1 MWIRFFCRTADMLL
15 IIICAQTNTCLM
27 LHQNFIDATLVVY
40 QTITQRKVKE
50 NLLKNIMSFRRPN
63 GHVEQMSRCFDWID
77 FKKTCYWRMC
87 LIPVIISGWKV
98 KTFVRRHVKKEI
110 LNFEFYQLQLF
121 FADRC
126 VNVKVI
132 STKGDWDRNMGQR
145 IA

>member
-1 MWIRFFCRTADMLL
+1 MCADKY
-15 IIICAQTNTCLM
+15 I
-27 LHQNFIDATLVVY
+27 FDASSKIYRCNLGRLSDDHT
-40 QTITQRKVKE
+40 KE
-50 NLLKNIMSFRRPN
+50 GKREFAKKIMSFRRPN

-77 FKKTCYWRMC
+77 LKKDVCHWRMC
-87 LIPVIISGWKV
+87 LIAVIISGWKV

-145 IA
+145 KA